1 MFFERVAIFTLQLR
15 AKLAAFS
22 KYMLR
27 ETNSQFVHLVLTCI
41 FSFATMVLLYVWI
54 IHFPLWLQLGYSAI
68 YILIGILCATIF
80 YFHITNKKIRI
91 NPDGMEVVTSEK
103 YESRKFQQ
111 LNLKAIPLTPLQ
123 KKHIFD
129 AFYLNYLKGSY
140 QSFQCLVLLNP
151 ISEKDRLKWKDA
163 SPKRPKQVNRQ
174 TLLEFLSQ
182 LMIGFENLENQQIM
196 EFVNYYFVLQ
206 NSEGASQHLSSKNI
220 SDWRMNKASYLK
232 EISRIFQQHL

>member
-15 AKLAAFS
+15 AKLAAFF
-22 KYMLR
+22 KFMLR
-27 ETNSQFVHLVLTCI
+27 EIDSQFVHLIITCI
-41 FSFATMVLLYVWI
+41 LSFATLVLLYVWI
-54 IHFPLWLQLGYSAI
+54 LYFPLWIQLGYSVS
-68 YILIGILCATIF
+68 YIMIVIICATIY
-80 YFHITNKKIRI
+80 YFHITNKKVRI
-91 NPDGMEVVTSEK
+91 NPEGMEVVTSENH
-103 YESRKFQQ
+103 ESRKFQQ

-129 AFYLNYLKGSY
+129 AFSTNYFSGNFK
-140 QSFQCLVLLNP
+140 SFQCLILLKPLSANN
-151 ISEKDRLKWKDA
+151 RLEWKDA

-182 LMIGFENLENQQIM
+182 LMIGFENLENQQMM

-206 NSEGASQHLSSKNI
+206 NSEGVSQHLSSKNI
-220 SDWRMNKASYLK
+220 SDWRTNKAPYLK